1 MILTLTFF
9 LPTFLR
15 FSSFQCLHSVGY
27 PLHPGVAEVSKDV
40 PSFVTYTYDFSPK
53 VEWPCNPDKLII
65 AHKPDTLE
73 IFSFGSGYGGN
84 SLLGKKCLALRLGSA
99 MARSQGW
106 LAEHMLISGIRTP
119 EVTKF

>member
-1 MILTLTFF
+1 MIHLISL
-9 LPTFLR
+9 
-15 FSSFQCLHSVGY
+15 
-27 PLHPGVAEVSKDV
+27 
-40 PSFVTYTYDFSPK
+40 K

-99 MARSQGW
+99 MARRQGW
-106 LAEHMLISGIRTP
+106 LAEHMLISGIKTP
-119 EVTKF
+119 EVSSCKIVANTTWSDTGRQEVHHCRLSLCVRED

>member
-1 MILTLTFF
+1 M
-9 LPTFLR
+9 
-15 FSSFQCLHSVGY
+15 GY
-27 PLHPGVAEVSKDV
+27 PLHTGVVE
-40 PSFVTYTYDFSPK
+40 

-99 MARSQGW
+99 MARQQASKMSFIK
-106 LAEHMLISGIRTP
+106 EI
-119 EVTKF
+119 